1 MFSVVIIPYPFI
13 VTLVSRWQYYL
24 FTTRRQGQWQVPHG
38 APRARSWQRP
48 PSYAVGCEG
57 AYGVRIDAVRLLSES
72 LLVETVASGC
82 VFPFIRAT
90 HLEPPAE
97 PRSEGRH
104 GAVAACESR
113 RAQHRLGLPEEGKR
127 ARVRVQT
134 KKSLAASSSSTYQM
148 VTSRSNFVSW
158 MVSMVYVRLDRYT
171 TLSGPCFFR

>member
-13 VTLVSRWQYYL
+13 VTLVSRWQYYFSKYVRKPKAINL
-24 FTTRRQGQWQVPHG
+24 ARWKDGKNCEPHRLPPVG
-38 APRARSWQRP
+38 KGSGKCRTARLVLEAGSARLRMRLD
-48 PSYAVGCEG
+48 VK
-57 AYGVRIDAVRLLSES
+57 VRTVSESMLVRLLKSES

-113 RAQHRLGLPEEGKR
+113 RAQHRLGLP
-127 ARVRVQT
+127 
-134 KKSLAASSSSTYQM
+134 
-148 VTSRSNFVSW
+148 
-158 MVSMVYVRLDRYT
+158 
-171 TLSGPCFFR
+171 